1 MPDVD
6 QAAMQI
12 LCDSYTELC
21 VEHGDTLPDLR
32 TVSVTFEFP
41 PGATRLKGFRIRTAP
56 GQQHTP
62 VAQSVAA
69 AALPAV
75 KAWVQRVVIGM
86 NVCPYTKDIGV
97 SPAGMEKRGVTP
109 GRT

>member
-1 MPDVD
+1 
-6 QAAMQI
+6 
-12 LCDSYTELC
+12 
-21 VEHGDTLPDLR
+21 
-32 TVSVTFEFP
+32 
-41 PGATRLKGFRIRTAP
+41 
-56 GQQHTP
+56 

-97 SPAGMEKRGVTP
+97 SPAGMEKRGVTS
-109 GRT
+109 GRIGKRLLLALHLYVTNLSITAASSTLEFTKLCVLVARRLYHRLYYCVT

>member
-1 MPDVD
+1 M
-6 QAAMQI
+6 
-12 LCDSYTELC
+12 
-21 VEHGDTLPDLR
+21 
-32 TVSVTFEFP
+32 
-41 PGATRLKGFRIRTAP
+41 RTAP

-109 GRT
+109 GRIGKHNSSQQHA